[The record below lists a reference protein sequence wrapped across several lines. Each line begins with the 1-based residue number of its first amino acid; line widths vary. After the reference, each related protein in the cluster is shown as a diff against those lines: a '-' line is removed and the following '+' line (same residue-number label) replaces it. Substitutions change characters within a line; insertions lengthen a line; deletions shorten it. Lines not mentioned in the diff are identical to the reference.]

1 MVILYILFALLV
13 VLGIVALRLGA
24 DSSDGADSKEWE
36 RRQQWPG
43 FH

>member
-1 MVILYILFALLV
+1 MLTLYILFTLLV
-13 VLGIVALRLGA
+13 VLGIAALRLGV